1 MKKYM
6 EEKHLTQVK
15 IAEIMGITQPQVSN
29 WFQGK
34 RLPSAYN
41 LIRLAEIFEMKP
53 ETLFLEL
60 KDIQVL
66 NNKMHE

>member
-1 MKKYM
+1 MKKFM
-6 EEKHLTQVK
+6 EEKNLTQVK

-41 LIRLAEIFEMKP
+41 LIRLAKIFDIKP
-53 ETLFLEL
+53 EELYLEL
-60 KDIQVL
+60 KDIQIL
-66 NNKMHE
+66 NTKVHQ

>member
-1 MKKYM
+1 
-6 EEKHLTQVK
+6 
-15 IAEIMGITQPQVSN
+15 MGITQPQVSN

-53 ETLFLEL
+53 EELFLEL
-60 KDIQVL
+60 KDIQVV

>member
-1 MKKYM
+1 MKKFM
-6 EEKHLTQVK
+6 EEKNLTQVK

-41 LIRLAEIFEMKP
+41 LIMLAKIFDIKP
-53 ETLFLEL
+53 EELYLEL

-66 NNKMHE
+66 NTKVHQ